1 MISSAIRVRWACC
14 IGISFRGGGVAAFL
28 LGEDVL
34 NERCSMCAV
43 LRMLVGVILMNAMVF
58 LPSL

>member
-1 MISSAIRVRWACC
+1 M
-14 IGISFRGGGVAAFL
+14 AAFL